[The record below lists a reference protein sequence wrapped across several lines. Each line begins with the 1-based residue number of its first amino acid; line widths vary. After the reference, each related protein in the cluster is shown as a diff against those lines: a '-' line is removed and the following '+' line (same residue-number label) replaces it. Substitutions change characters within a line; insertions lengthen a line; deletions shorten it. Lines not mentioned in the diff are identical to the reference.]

1 MRPLFLLS
9 LFAPAFALASA
20 EGVNPK
26 ATDLFEIGGIPVS
39 NSILTTWIL
48 AVLIIIAVRVLV
60 GTPKIIPNKGQ
71 ALVENVASGLRDA
84 LEPIVGKKMIGK
96 TFPVLCGFFVFIL
109 LMNWSGLLPG
119 VGTLKYAP
127 KIQDSTFIVAAGP
140 ARDEAV
146 KLIKAKHGEVI
157 EQVIDAKNSDSAQS
171 KQAAKQQVR
180 IADFG
185 VGFDEHS
192 KEVPA
197 KNLLTKAQFAELQK
211 NDTDGVINKHPGYT
225 LDAIRPANSDLNTTL
240 ALSILSFLAWTY
252 FVLRYAGLK
261 ALVFD
266 LFGNKADKRE
276 LSMLMW
282 LMQGFIFL
290 GVGVIEV
297 LSIASRLISLP
308 FRLYGN
314 VFGGE
319 NLIHTLGGIAPYVVP
334 AVAGMLEVLVGLI
347 QAFVF
352 TLLSAVYIGLICN
365 HDAGHDDEHAH

>member
-1 MRPLFLLS
+1 MRPFFHFCLLTPT
-9 LFAPAFALASA
+9 LVFAA
-20 EGVNPK
+20 EKGVK
-26 ATDLFEIGGIPVS
+26 KTATDLFEIGGIPVS
-39 NSILTTWIL
+39 NSILTTWII
-48 AVLIIIAVRVLV
+48 ATLIIIAVRVLV

-119 VGTLKYAP
+119 VGTIKYMTA
-127 KIQDSTFIVAAGP
+127 
-140 ARDEAV
+140 E
-146 KLIKAKHGEVI
+146 HGW
-157 EQVIDAKNSDSAQS
+157 Q
-171 KQAAKQQVR
+171 
-180 IADFG
+180 
-185 VGFDEHS
+185 
-192 KEVPA
+192 
-197 KNLLTKAQFAELQK
+197 
-211 NDTDGVINKHPGYT
+211 
-225 LDAIRPANSDLNTTL
+225 DAIRPANSDLNTTL
-240 ALSILSFLAWTY
+240 ALSVLSFLAWTY

-266 LFGNKADKRE
+266 LFGNKADKKE
-276 LSMLMW
+276 LSTPMW
-282 LMQGFIFL
+282 LMLGFIFL
-290 GVGVIEV
+290 GVGGIEV

-319 NLIHTLGGIAPYVVP
+319 NLIHTLGGIAPYVIP

-365 HDAGHDDEHAH
+365 HDAGHDEEHAH

>member
-39 NSILTTWIL
+39 NSILTTWII
-48 AVLIIIAVRVLV
+48 ATLIIVAVRLLV

-119 VGTLKYAP
+119 VGTIKYMTA
-127 KIQDSTFIVAAGP
+127 
-140 ARDEAV
+140 E
-146 KLIKAKHGEVI
+146 HGW
-157 EQVIDAKNSDSAQS
+157 Q
-171 KQAAKQQVR
+171 
-180 IADFG
+180 
-185 VGFDEHS
+185 
-192 KEVPA
+192 
-197 KNLLTKAQFAELQK
+197 
-211 NDTDGVINKHPGYT
+211 
-225 LDAIRPANSDLNTTL
+225 DAIRPANSDLNTTL
-240 ALSILSFLAWTY
+240 ALSVISFLAWTY

-266 LFGNKADKRE
+266 LFGNKADKKE
-276 LSMLMW
+276 LSTPMW
-282 LMQGFIFL
+282 LMLGFIFL
-290 GVGVIEV
+290 GVGGIEV

-319 NLIHTLGGIAPYVVP
+319 NLIHTLGGIAPYVIP

-365 HDAGHDDEHAH
+365 HDAGHDEEHAH

>member
-9 LFAPAFALASA
+9 LFAPVFALANE

-26 ATDLFEIGGIPVS
+26 ATDLTSFTVTIPVS

-48 AVLIIIAVRVLV
+48 AAVIIIAIRVLV
-60 GTPKIIPNKGQ
+60 GTPKIVPRKGQ

-119 VGTLKYAP
+119 VGTIKY
-127 KIQDSTFIVAAGP
+127 Q
-140 ARDEAV
+140 
-146 KLIKAKHGEVI
+146 
-157 EQVIDAKNSDSAQS
+157 SA
-171 KQAAKQQVR
+171 
-180 IADFG
+180 
-185 VGFDEHS
+185 
-192 KEVPA
+192 
-197 KNLLTKAQFAELQK
+197 
-211 NDTDGVINKHPGYT
+211 DGHW

-252 FVLRYAGLK
+252 FVLRYAGFK

-282 LMQGFIFL
+282 LMLGFIFL

-334 AVAGMLEVLVGLI
+334 AIAGMLEVLVGLI

>member
-1 MRPLFLLS
+1 MRPLFHLCLLTPT
-9 LFAPAFALASA
+9 LVLAA
-20 EGVNPK
+20 EDGVK
-26 ATDLFEIGGIPVS
+26 KTATDLFEVGGIPIS
-39 NSILTTWIL
+39 NSILTTWII
-48 AVLIIIAVRVLV
+48 ATLIIVAVRLLV

-119 VGTLKYAP
+119 VGTIKYMTA
-127 KIQDSTFIVAAGP
+127 
-140 ARDEAV
+140 E
-146 KLIKAKHGEVI
+146 HGW
-157 EQVIDAKNSDSAQS
+157 Q
-171 KQAAKQQVR
+171 
-180 IADFG
+180 
-185 VGFDEHS
+185 
-192 KEVPA
+192 
-197 KNLLTKAQFAELQK
+197 
-211 NDTDGVINKHPGYT
+211 
-225 LDAIRPANSDLNTTL
+225 DAIRPANSDLNTTL
-240 ALSILSFLAWTY
+240 ALSVISFLAWTY
-252 FVLRYAGLK
+252 FVLRYAGVK

-266 LFGNKADKRE
+266 LFGNKADKKE
-276 LSMLMW
+276 LSTPMW
-282 LMQGFIFL
+282 LMLGFIFL
-290 GVGVIEV
+290 GVGGIEV

-319 NLIHTLGGIAPYVVP
+319 NLIHTLGGIAPYVIP

-365 HDAGHDDEHAH
+365 HDAGHDEEHAH